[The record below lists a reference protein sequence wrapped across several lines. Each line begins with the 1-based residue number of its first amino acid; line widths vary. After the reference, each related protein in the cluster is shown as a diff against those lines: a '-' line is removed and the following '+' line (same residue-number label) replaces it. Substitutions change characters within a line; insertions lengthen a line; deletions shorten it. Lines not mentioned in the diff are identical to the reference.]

1 MTAIAI
7 GALSQ
12 QTGVK
17 IPTIRYYE
25 GIGLLP
31 PPARTESN
39 RRFYT
44 SEAARRLQFIRHAR
58 ELGFEIESI
67 RRLLSMAD
75 NPDQP
80 CQGADSIAATH
91 LREIEDRIASLTALG
106 EEIRRMISGCAHG
119 PIEECRVI
127 KGLADHAD
135 CTNECHL
142 DAKHSNKVLIKN

>member
-1 MTAIAI
+1 MPAIAI
-7 GALSQ
+7 GTLSQ

-17 IPTIRYYE
+17 VPTIRYYE

-31 PPARTESN
+31 LPARTESN

-44 SEAARRLQFIRHAR
+44 SEAVRRLKFIRHAR

-67 RRLLSMAD
+67 RQLLSMAD
-75 NPDQP
+75 NPSQP

-91 LREIEDRIASLTALG
+91 LREIEEKIARLTSLG

-119 PIEECRVI
+119 HIEECRVI

-135 CTNECHL
+135 CIDQCHL
-142 DAKHSNKVLIKN
+142 ETKYSNTASIKN